1 MKSLLIKDANIITQN
16 AKREILRGDVLVEGN
31 IIKRIG
37 TVQGGADEVIDAKG
51 DVVLPG
57 LINTHNHVAMSIMKG
72 LADDVPFPTFLD
84 RVFAIDSDRKDEDIF
99 VGAQL
104 GLMEMVRSGTTT
116 FVDLYYAEDV
126 IARAVVESGI
136 RGVLCWAV
144 LDQQYT
150 TQKGLPLDNCK
161 RFHQDHRDEARVT
174 PGIGLQG
181 VYVCSDETFQS
192 AEDFSRRTGALM
204 HFHLSETRK
213 EVYDHKA
220 RTGMRPADHLESI
233 GVLSERCLAAH
244 AAWLTISE
252 VKALGR
258 NGCSVST
265 CPVSNMKLA
274 TGGVAPLPEMFVHG
288 VNVSLGTDGSTTN
301 NSMDMMADMK
311 MLALLQ
317 KCYRWDPTVLPAQ
330 QVLDLAT
337 IGGAKAVGMSD
348 SIGSIEIGK
357 KADLV
362 ILDGRAPNLRPLQP
376 GTMVSNLV
384 YSGNS
389 SNVKTVICDGSVVM
403 RDRKILTLDE
413 NEVLDRSE
421 GAIRGLMERGRA

>member
-16 AKREILRGDVLVEGN
+16 AKREILRGDVLVEGDT
-31 IIKRIG
+31 ITRIG
-37 TVQGGADEVIDAKG
+37 TVQGGADQVIDAKG
-51 DVVLPG
+51 DLVIPG

-72 LADDVPFPTFLD
+72 VADDVPFPTFLD
-84 RVFAIDSDRKDEDIF
+84 RVFAIDSDRKDEDIL
-99 VGAQL
+99 VGAEL
-104 GLMEMVRSGTTT
+104 GLLEMVRSGTTT

-126 IARAVVESGI
+126 IARAVVGSGI

-150 TQKGLPLDNCK
+150 TQKGVPLDNCK
-161 RFHQDHRDEARVT
+161 RFHQDHRDVPRVT

-181 VYVCSDETFQS
+181 VYVCSDETFQG
-192 AEDFSRRTGALM
+192 AEDFSKRTGALM

-220 RTGMRPADHLESI
+220 RTGMRPAEHLESI
-233 GVLSERCLAAH
+233 GVLSDRCLAAH
-244 AAWLTISE
+244 AAWLTINE

-258 NGCSVST
+258 SGCSVST

-274 TGGVAPLPEMFVHG
+274 TGGVAPLPEMFAHG
-288 VNVSLGTDGSTTN
+288 VNVSIGTDGSTTN
-301 NSMDMMADMK
+301 NSMDLMADMK
-311 MLALLQ
+311 ILALLQ

-337 IGGAKAVGMSD
+337 IGGAKAVGMAET
-348 SIGSIEIGK
+348 IGSIEVGK

-362 ILDGRAPNLRPLQP
+362 ILDGRAPNLRPLQL
-376 GTMVSNLV
+376 GTMVSNIV

-389 SNVKTVICDGSVVM
+389 SNVKTVICDGAVVM
-403 RDRKILTLDE
+403 KDRRMTTLDE
-413 NEVLDRSE
+413 NEVLEKSE

>member
-1 MKSLLIKDANIITQN
+1 LIKDANIITQN

-37 TVQGGADEVIDAKG
+37 SVKGGADVVIDAKG
-51 DVVLPG
+51 DVVIPG

-84 RVFAIDSDRKDEDIF
+84 RVFAIDTDRKDEDIS

-126 IARAVVESGI
+126 IARAVVEIGI

-150 TQKGLPLDNCK
+150 TQKGVPLDNCK
-161 RFHQDHRDEARVT
+161 RFHQEHRDEERIT

-181 VYVCSDETFQS
+181 VYVCSDETFQG
-192 AEDFSRRTGALM
+192 ADDFSKRTGALM

-220 RTGMRPADHLESI
+220 RTGMRPAEHLESI

-274 TGGVAPLPEMFVHG
+274 TGGVAPLPEMFIHG

-362 ILDGRAPNLRPLQP
+362 ILDGKAPNLRPLQP

-389 SNVKTVICDGSVVM
+389 SNVKTVICDGAVVM
-403 RDRKILTLDE
+403 RDRKILTIDE
-413 NEVLDRSE
+413 NEVLDKSE